1 MPKQQR
7 LKPHAKSGA
16 KMAAK
21 KQVMVPDY
29 YQKFQCIGAD
39 CEDTCCSGWR
49 VTIDHATWQRYQKC
63 EHETLAP
70 MFRSVVVENEKAS
83 QSEQEYASV
92 KLRADGRCSF
102 LMSDMMCM
110 IQKELGA
117 EALSDTCA
125 SFPRYYNQFG
135 EQREYALGVSCPE
148 AARLVLLHPEPI
160 SLAMAAPDADLGER
174 DFTSYRMPQNGTVDP
189 GQIAI
194 LQDFRTLI
202 LGILQFREL
211 TLGAR
216 VMTLGFLLDEMNNVV
231 SNPHFKNAAEMLP
244 VLSAFIDLFS
254 DPSAIEAQFEQIP
267 SDMPRKLQ
275 VTTGLISEFLNVDRP
290 RFRECILAVADG
302 LLGSEAQ
309 GTGGDAELLA
319 RYQHAYETYYLP
331 YFRDKGYILENYL
344 VNGVLIRLFPFTRA
358 SYLDLYR
365 EMVCN
370 LAIIQVFLVGMASH
384 YQGLNDARV
393 VQLIQSFTRMSV
405 HNSGYLSKLIEA
417 VGGKGAPSFVDVMW
431 MLKER

>member
-1 MPKQQR
+1 MAKHQR
-7 LKPHAKSGA
+7 SKPRVKPGA
-16 KMAAK
+16 KIAPK
-21 KQVMVPDY
+21 KPVMVPDY
-29 YQKFQCIGAD
+29 YQQFRCIGPE
-39 CEDTCCSGWR
+39 CEDSCCVGWS
-49 VTIDHATWQRYQKC
+49 VTIDRVSWQRYQKC

-70 MFRSVVVENEKAS
+70 MFRSVVVENEKS
-83 QSEQEYASV
+83 RQSEQEYARV
-92 KLRADGRCSF
+92 KLQADGRCSF
-102 LMSDMMCM
+102 LMSDMLCM
-110 IQKELGA
+110 IQKELGP

-135 EQREYALGVSCPE
+135 EQREFALGLSCPE

-174 DFTSYRMPQNGTVDP
+174 DFISYRMPQNGTGDP

-194 LQDFRTLI
+194 LKDFRALI

-216 VMTLGFLLDEMNNVV
+216 MMALGFLLDEVNSVV
-231 SNPHFKNAAEMLP
+231 SNPRFKNASEILP

-254 DPSAIEAQFEQIP
+254 EPSAIEAQFEQIP
-267 SDMPRKLQ
+267 SDLPRKLQ
-275 VTTGLISEFLNVDRP
+275 VTSGLISEFLNVDRP

-302 LLGSEAQ
+302 LLGSGAP
-309 GTGGDAELLA
+309 GAGGDAELLA
-319 RYQHAYETYYLP
+319 RYRHAYETYYLP

-370 LAIIQVFLVGMASH
+370 LAIIQVFLVGMAGH

-405 HNSGYLSKLIEA
+405 HNSGYLGKLIEA
-417 VGGKGAPSFVDVMW
+417 VGSKGAPSFVDVMW